1 MTDYNPEKINLYHIK
16 ISLPVSF
23 EDGSAKAYT
32 YKSIG
37 DIINDEDWFEL
48 CRLEDWVSRQFIDFV
63 GLDLLSDNKQS
74 IIDSMGEVFSL
85 FHQLGIKPVDCIYDE
100 DII

>member
-1 MTDYNPEKINLYHIK
+1 MYSPEPYNINLYHIK
-16 ISLPVSF
+16 ISIPTSY
-23 EDGSAKAYT
+23 EKGSAVAYV

-48 CRLEDWVSRQFIDFV
+48 CRLEEWISKQFLEFI
-63 GLDLLSDNKQS
+63 GLDLQQDNKQS
-74 IIDSMGEVFSL
+74 IIDSMSEVFRL

-100 DII
+100 EVL